1 MATPGN
7 ALTVSTQELSSR
19 YQLENAAPKERCAG
33 VTSARGN
40 NADRELWLYSV
51 REHYYDSI
59 ADEITNSADM
69 SYAEIGRMVGCS
81 ENLVWNVARLRGLS
95 RTAKPMSGD
104 KEPGSTKCQ

>member
-1 MATPGN
+1 MGRKSPHPKPRKETN
-7 ALTVSTQELSSR
+7 MTLQEAI
-19 YQLENAAPKERCAG
+19 QE
-33 VTSARGN
+33 
-40 NADRELWLYSV
+40 V
-51 REHYYDSI
+51 REHYYASI
-59 ADEITNSADM
+59 AEAITNSPDM